1 MKGQFLDLW
10 EGSKRS
16 LWSNT
21 LFDWVYDQF
30 ITNSHTLI
38 SILENQLNLKIWKII
53 CRLSLFKSQNSS
65 YLWFTW
71 FSSSKWQFRLK
82 NSKLNT
88 PEFSLVLISNIKIFI
103 ELFFRLFGPQGQP
116 FTEYKAKGKEL
127 WPYAAL
133 KTRYLALFLV
143 YY

>member
-1 MKGQFLDLW
+1 MVQHTVRL
-10 EGSKRS
+10 S
-16 LWSNT
+16 LWSVHYK
-21 LFDWVYDQF
+21 FSHPD
-30 ITNSHTLI
+30 INSRK
-38 SILENQLNLKIWKII
+38 SIEFENLKILKII
-53 CRLSLFKSQNSS
+53 CRLSLFKYENSS

-82 NSKLNT
+82 NSKLKT
-88 PEFSLVLISNIKIFI
+88 PGFSLVLISNIKIFI
-103 ELFFRLFGPQGQP
+103 ELFFRLLGPQGQP
-116 FTEYKAKGKEL
+116 KLGYLTLSIKAKGKEL